1 MRAIFVAGT
10 DTGAGKTVVTGLLGR
25 YLAEEGYSVVT
36 QKWAETG
43 NSGFSRDV
51 RLHLRLMAKKKS
63 EFEHNISL
71 MAPYTFKYASSP
83 HLAARLEGKRIS
95 VSRIWKSLTGLV
107 KDFDIVVVEGTG
119 GLLVPLNEKWLLID
133 VIKKF
138 RLPVLVVAENRIGVI
153 NHTLLSIEAL
163 RSRGIK
169 IIGVIFNNTSK
180 GGRGPVLKDNARIVK
195 TLTGVRIIGALPYT
209 RDLGLL
215 HKHFSPLG
223 KRIAARL

>member
-138 RLPVLVVAENRIGVI
+138 RLPVLVVAENRIGAI

-169 IIGVIFNNTSK
+169 IIGVIFNNILK
-180 GGRGPVLKDNARIVK
+180 GEPGPVLKDNTRIVK
-195 TLTGVRIIGALPYT
+195 ALTGVRIIGALPYAS
-209 RDLGLL
+209 DLGLL
-215 HKHFSPLG
+215 HKHFAPLG
-223 KRIAARL
+223 KRIIARL